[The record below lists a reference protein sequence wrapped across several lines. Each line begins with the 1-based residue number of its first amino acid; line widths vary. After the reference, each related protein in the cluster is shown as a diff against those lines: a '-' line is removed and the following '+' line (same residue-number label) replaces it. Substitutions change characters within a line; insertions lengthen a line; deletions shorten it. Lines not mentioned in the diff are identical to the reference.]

1 MNALSAVATGLSR
14 FMYVIA
20 GIALAGSMFLTVA
33 DVILRQFKVPIV
45 GTYELVG
52 LLGAVVVGFAI
63 PQTSRL
69 QGHVIMDFITSKLSQ
84 SWQTPF
90 HVLTRI
96 LAIGT
101 FAMIAWNLWGL
112 GNDLKK
118 SGEVSL
124 TCSLFTLW
132 LTALPFAVLLMSG
145 SLCRYGEKKR
155 RKNGATIGFWLLSCF
170 RLFLLGLEL
179 ASQWPCRASSG
190 LLQS

>member
-20 GIALAGSMFLTVA
+20 GIALASSMFLTVA

-69 QGHVIMDFITSKLSQ
+69 QGHVIMDFIISKLST
-84 SWQTPF
+84 SWQKPF

-124 TCSLFTLW
+124 TLQ
-132 LTALPFAVLLMSG
+132 LPFYPVAYGIALCCLVECLVLFVDMV
-145 SLCRYGEKKR
+145 KKR
-155 RKNGATIGFWLLSCF
+155 EEEK
-170 RLFLLGLEL
+170 
-179 ASQWPCRASSG
+179 
-190 LLQS
+190 

>member
-1 MNALSAVATGLSR
+1 MNALSAVARGLSR

-69 QGHVIMDFITSKLSQ
+69 QGHVIMDFVTAKLSR
-84 SWQTPF
+84 SWQRPF
-90 HVLTRI
+90 HVITRI

-101 FAMIAWNLWGL
+101 FAIIAWNLWAL
-112 GNDLKK
+112 GNDLRK
-118 SGEVSL
+118 SGEVTL
-124 TCSLFTLW
+124 TLQ
-132 LTALPFAVLLMSG
+132 LPFYPVAYGIALCCIVECLVLFVDMV
-145 SLCRYGEKKR
+145 EKREEEK
-155 RKNGATIGFWLLSCF
+155 
-170 RLFLLGLEL
+170 
-179 ASQWPCRASSG
+179 
-190 LLQS
+190 

>member
-1 MNALSAVATGLSR
+1 
-14 FMYVIA
+14 MYVIA

-69 QGHVIMDFITSKLSQ
+69 QGHVIMDFVTSKLSR
-84 SWQTPF
+84 SWQRPF

-101 FAMIAWNLWGL
+101 FAIIAWNLWEL
-112 GNDLKK
+112 GDDLKK

-124 TCSLFTLW
+124 TLQ
-132 LTALPFAVLLMSG
+132 LPFYPVAYGIAICCLVECLVLFVDMV
-145 SLCRYGEKKR
+145 KKR
-155 RKNGATIGFWLLSCF
+155 EEEK
-170 RLFLLGLEL
+170 
-179 ASQWPCRASSG
+179 
-190 LLQS
+190 